1 MTPPGTGTAP
11 VVAVCQGH
19 RCRALLTQQDPS
31 GMTALRDAARESQHG
46 VTLSTACS
54 GPCAHGPVV
63 TIGTGRETGGTLAL
77 QTRAV
82 LSPVEPV
89 HVAALGRYLR
99 TPVPADVPEELV
111 DVLLLTAG

>member
-1 MTPPGTGTAP
+1 MTLLDTGTAP

-19 RCRALLTQQDPS
+19 RCRALLAQQDPD
-31 GMTALRDAARESQHG
+31 GMTVLRDAARESHCG
-46 VTLSTACS
+46 VLLSTACS

-82 LSPVEPV
+82 LGPVEPV

-99 TPVPADVPEELV
+99 TPVPAEVPEELV
-111 DVLLLTAG
+111 GVLLLTAG